1 MIWNPVQAGVF
12 FMQRLSMRV
21 KLIVFALL
29 LLLPL
34 VLVGWMLAS
43 KVWSEYETAAAEVQG
58 VRRIAALSH
67 LLAEVQTHRGQNNVL
82 LSGDAS
88 VGDALQQT
96 TQRLQ
101 ALLGSGQQDL
111 DDGGFAAW
119 GLSDDWARARTG
131 LQQVIGH
138 TNPAERAQIFAEH
151 SEIVDQLRKIVFRV
165 GESSGLLLDPEAATY
180 FMGEIVTDRIIPWTE
195 QMGLARGAAAGV
207 LARRDHTQQEADAV
221 LARVDN
227 IQGLTRQVE
236 ESLQAAGRAGASAPP
251 SWGDAKARVE
261 RFTTVL
267 TSAMGGADPAMGG
280 RQVFE
285 AGTDA
290 IKAASAFQGDLGT
303 QLLQLLEDRAQRDTH
318 LLWIVGGGLVV
329 ALVVTL
335 LLAASF
341 YGATMQSLSNMREV
355 MASGSQ
361 GNLSVKLRV
370 QGSDELAHMGRD
382 FEAMLAVLS
391 SLVADVRSAS
401 ALVTQ
406 VGDMLVADA
415 NELSSRTQGQ
425 AAALE
430 ETTANVAAIS
440 EDVTRNSDS
449 AVEVSMMTKVLKNE
463 AEKAGEFMRA
473 AVIGLGPLQAA
484 SARMT
489 EIIAAIDAIAFQTN
503 ILALNAA
510 VEAAR
515 AGEHGRGFAVVAAE
529 VRALAKRSQ
538 AASAEVRDLIA
549 DSSSRVTTTVTDF
562 DKVSPIMESLVTG
575 IQEVALNVESI
586 ASVSARQ
593 STALHE
599 VVSAVGDLDRV
610 TSENSAL
617 VERTTHRSKRL
628 TQRSRDLQQA
638 VSHIHLR
645 EGTTDEAYALVQ
657 RAMQH
662 LRDVGWDEASD
673 DFHDPKGAFVD
684 RDLYIFALDRQGR
697 YQVMGANR
705 AKVGTDVRDAPGVN
719 GDALIRDAWTRA
731 EQGGGWVEYSIVNPV
746 NGDVRGKSSYVM
758 PYTDDLLIGCGAY
771 HSLAGEGNGPV

>member
-1 MIWNPVQAGVF
+1 
-12 FMQRLSMRV
+12 
-21 KLIVFALL
+21 
-29 LLLPL
+29 
-34 VLVGWMLAS
+34 
-43 KVWSEYETAAAEVQG
+43 
-58 VRRIAALSH
+58 
-67 LLAEVQTHRGQNNVL
+67 
-82 LSGDAS
+82 
-88 VGDALQQT
+88 
-96 TQRLQ
+96 
-101 ALLGSGQQDL
+101 
-111 DDGGFAAW
+111 
-119 GLSDDWARARTG
+119 
-131 LQQVIGH
+131 
-138 TNPAERAQIFAEH
+138 
-151 SEIVDQLRKIVFRV
+151 
-165 GESSGLLLDPEAATY
+165 
-180 FMGEIVTDRIIPWTE
+180 
-195 QMGLARGAAAGV
+195 
-207 LARRDHTQQEADAV
+207 
-221 LARVDN
+221 
-227 IQGLTRQVE
+227 
-236 ESLQAAGRAGASAPP
+236 
-251 SWGDAKARVE
+251 
-261 RFTTVL
+261 
-267 TSAMGGADPAMGG
+267 
-280 RQVFE
+280 
-285 AGTDA
+285 
-290 IKAASAFQGDLGT
+290 
-303 QLLQLLEDRAQRDTH
+303 
-318 LLWIVGGGLVV
+318 
-329 ALVVTL
+329 
-335 LLAASF
+335 
-341 YGATMQSLSNMREV
+341 MQSLSNMREV

-538 AASAEVRDLIA
+538 AASAEVRDLIS